1 MAFNGPLTTEPASPA
16 AAHPAPMTM
25 TTELLRTPLHDWH
38 VKHGGRMVDFAGW
51 SMPVQYT
58 SIADEHNATRNS
70 VGVFDISHMGRLQ
83 FLGPDFARFLAAIAA
98 NPRPTHPPDS
108 PIRSVAAFLD
118 SVVTRRVSDLKSNQI
133 RYALICNEQGGIL
146 DDVLV
151 YGSSSDEFCPYS
163 MVVNASNREKIVA
176 WLKDSSKSWQ
186 HHSKEEFPISIGD
199 NTVRSAMIAVQGP
212 KALDVLAPFFNAEL
226 SAPSLDLHAMRYYHW
241 DKGYFEGISVVVS
254 RTGYTGEDGVEIMC
268 EAEQAAWVWEQI
280 ATAAEKVGGMAAGLG
295 ARDTL
300 RLEAAMPL
308 YGHEL
313 SETINPI
320 QAGLNFAVN
329 LDGREFIGSDALK
342 RFATDKS
349 QPVRVGLQGEGK
361 RVPRQGCPVLHE
373 GKVVGEVTSGTYSPT
388 LDRPIAMAYV
398 EPSASAVGT
407 QLTTDIRGTQHSAVV
422 VPLPF
427 YQRQKQKN

>member
-1 MAFNGPLTTEPASPA
+1 
-16 AAHPAPMTM
+16 MTM

-51 SMPVQYT
+51 SMPVQYS
-58 SIADEHNATRNS
+58 SIAEEHNATRNA

-83 FLGPDFARFLAAIAA
+83 FSGP
-98 NPRPTHPPDS
+98 N
-108 PIRSVAAFLD
+108 VAQFLD
-118 SVVTRRVSDLKSNQI
+118 SVVTRRIADLKPNQI
-133 RYALICNEQGGIL
+133 RYALVCNEEGGIL

-151 YGSSSDEFCPYS
+151 YGGTPDNARPYS

-176 WLKDSSKSWQ
+176 WLNKKAVGSGV
-186 HHSKEEFPISIGD
+186 SILD
-199 NTVRSAMIAVQGP
+199 NTTHTAMIALQGP
-212 KALDVLAPFFNAEL
+212 KVIDLAQEL
-226 SAPSLDLHAMRYYHW
+226 FETAAPISDMRYYNYAGGYW
-241 DKGYFEGISVVVS
+241 DGDLLLVS
-254 RTGYTGEDGVEIMC
+254 RTGYTGEDGVEIVCDASM
-268 EAEQAAWVWEQI
+268 
-280 ATAAEKVGGMAAGLG
+280 AAELWECIIDHAAIAGGMAAGLG

-329 LDGREFIGSDALK
+329 LGGRKFVGSDALE
-342 RFATDKS
+342 RFAADKS
-349 QPVRVGLQGEGK
+349 QPVRIGLRCDGK
-361 RVPRQGCPVLHE
+361 RVPRQGCPVLHNNE
-373 GKVVGEVTSGTYSPT
+373 IVGEVTSGTYSPT

-398 EPSASAVGT
+398 QPSASAIGT
-407 QLTTDIRGTQHSAVV
+407 QLTTDIRGTQHPAVV

-427 YQRQKQKN
+427 YQREKKN